1 MALRIHTEEI
11 AHHRHPASSPQ
22 VWGEG
27 QRERWRSADGQS
39 AKGSRGIAWRVLEKP
54 LYAAQSPS
62 KRSSRHMGAA
72 NTYSNRDKQPRYEI
86 QNSGRTCFFRQGPS
100 RAVLSTPVFKLS
112 CISYFELLHS
122 RMRSCPGPGP
132 CGFERQ
138 CSVSMTSLSNV
149 PLAVPGA
156 GSPDGYL
163 GLPYRVPERQT
174 EGIHN
179 PEIRRNPGRETRMWE
194 TPFRKASS
202 NLNDAHATGIGDGR
216 GAGEGGE
223 PEYSVVSTVTR
234 NAKARRKRV
243 RRGKMMR
250 RMGRGAYILRLS

>member
-1 MALRIHTEEI
+1 MPQTKLPDLGGILILRKARKHRWYVSILAHHPMALRIHTEEI

-27 QRERWRSADGQS
+27 QRERWCSADGQS

-100 RAVLSTPVFKLS
+100 RAALSTPVFKLS

-138 CSVSMTSLSNV
+138 CSVSMTSLANV
-149 PLAVPGA
+149 PLAVVPVALMVIWDCRTEFRSARPREFTTPKFEGTQEER
-156 GSPDGYL
+156 L
-163 GLPYRVPERQT
+163 GC
-174 EGIHN
+174 
-179 PEIRRNPGRETRMWE
+179 
-194 TPFRKASS
+194 
-202 NLNDAHATGIGDGR
+202 
-216 GAGEGGE
+216 
-223 PEYSVVSTVTR
+223 
-234 NAKARRKRV
+234 
-243 RRGKMMR
+243 GKHR
-250 RMGRGAYILRLS
+250 SGKLALT